1 LYIST
6 SLVRDFT
13 LCWTKVI
20 PNQDARSTR
29 SYTHIGR
36 CFHFPFVV
44 VGVADQH
51 RSATMNSPVI
61 HEHALNRSLL
71 SNNHRPF
78 IKDDDNGVPIKLMG
92 ATTLLRGTASP
103 MEVLSKNV
111 AVDWKHRSKYEVDS
125 KPNKENF
132 LDNYSLPHKG
142 KKVQFAMDRKGRVLC
157 EVYRNREPKSKK
169 EMLACFYTLNEFKEF
184 RRECKQEAIMQ
195 QKTPYRDHFSAV
207 YAACTTGNF
216 KNVTR
221 ERAYISAATCRGLEV
236 VVFPTLHS
244 DRKNMIAT
252 VLKTQSSLPNH
263 MDSEERRETIAAA
276 SRFLTKQA
284 RQLARVLGSGD
295 AAVVIANQRIE
306 SLQQQRQQQ
315 QSPKA
320 KNGKSKSSKNL
331 VIPHCFVTC

>member
-1 LYIST
+1 
-6 SLVRDFT
+6 
-13 LCWTKVI
+13 
-20 PNQDARSTR
+20 
-29 SYTHIGR
+29 
-36 CFHFPFVV
+36 
-44 VGVADQH
+44 
-51 RSATMNSPVI
+51 MNSPVI
-61 HEHALNRSLL
+61 SDHTLNKSLN
-71 SNNHRPF
+71 SNNNGPF
-78 IKDDDNGVPIKLMG
+78 IKDDDIALPIKLLG
-92 ATTLLRGTASP
+92 ATTLIRGTKAS
-103 MEVLSKNV
+103 MNVLSKNV
-111 AVDWKHRSKYEVDS
+111 AVDWKHRSKYAVDS
-125 KPNKENF
+125 TPNKENCV
-132 LDNYSLPHKG
+132 DNYSLPHK
-142 KKVQFAMDRKGRVLC
+142 KVQFATDRKGRVLC

-195 QKTPYRDHFSAV
+195 QKTSYRDHFSAV

-252 VLKTQSSLPNH
+252 VLKTQSSLPDH
-263 MDSEERRETIAAA
+263 MDSEARTETIAAA

-295 AAVVIANQRIE
+295 AAVVVANQRIE
-306 SLQQQRQQQ
+306 ALQQQKQQ
-315 QSPKA
+315 QSPEA
-320 KNGKSKSSKNL
+320 SGKSKPSKNM

>member
-1 LYIST
+1 
-6 SLVRDFT
+6 
-13 LCWTKVI
+13 
-20 PNQDARSTR
+20 
-29 SYTHIGR
+29 
-36 CFHFPFVV
+36 
-44 VGVADQH
+44 
-51 RSATMNSPVI
+51 MNSPVI
-61 HEHALNRSLL
+61 HDHALNRSLL
-71 SNNHRPF
+71 SNNGPF
-78 IKDDDNGVPIKLMG
+78 IKDDDSAVPIKLVG
-92 ATTLLRGTASP
+92 ATTLIRGTTSP
-103 MEVLSKNV
+103 IEVPSKNA
-111 AVDWKHRSKYEVDS
+111 AVDWKRHSKFVLEP
-125 KPNKENF
+125 KLNKENSV
-132 LDNYSLPHKG
+132 NSYSLPHK
-142 KKVQFAMDRKGRVLC
+142 KVQFATDRKGRVLC
-157 EVYRNREPKSKK
+157 EVYRNREPKNKK

-195 QKTPYRDHFSAV
+195 QKTSYRDHFSAV

-252 VLKTQSSLPNH
+252 VLKTQASLPDH
-263 MDSEERRETIAAA
+263 MDSEARTETIAAA

-295 AAVVIANQRIE
+295 AAVVVANQRIE
-306 SLQQQRQQQ
+306 SLQQQKQ

-320 KNGKSKSSKNL
+320 KNGKSKAAKNL